1 MTANNTYLTDNMA
14 RLVAMCEEAVTNS
27 QAYDDP
33 LKFPEDIPAAG
44 YWSILMAPFAPA
56 LISDDLSTRP
66 YVFDL
71 QYIIG
76 HITTGYKGQPV
87 ALLYANEPKILNY
100 FQEPKRRRLLS
111 TTYPTDAPYVA
122 PIGTTFTRS
131 AGVGLIQRSGIGVR
145 PFGTIFTITVPVV
158 IDLES

>member
-1 MTANNTYLTDNMA
+1 MTADTTYLTTNVA
-14 RLVAMCEEAVTNS
+14 RLIAMCEEAVTNS
-27 QAYDDP
+27 KAYDDP
-33 LKFPEDIPAAG
+33 FKVPEDIPTAG
-44 YWSILMAPFAPA
+44 YWTIIMAPFAPA
-56 LISDDLSTRP
+56 LISDDLATRP

-76 HITTGYKGQPV
+76 HVTEGYIGQPV

-100 FQEPKRRRLLS
+100 FQHPKRRRLLS
-111 TTYPTDAPYVA
+111 TTYLTDAPYVA
-122 PIGTTFTRS
+122 PLGTTFTRS